1 MKLCIIGGIAGGAIG
16 YAYFYF
22 IGCNGA
28 CAITA
33 NPLSSTIYGIV
44 FGLLIGAIFKK
55 DNKKADDKNKADI
68 IVENDSI
75 GLEG

>member
-1 MKLCIIGGIAGGAIG
+1 MKLLFVGGIAGGAIG

-33 NPLSSTIYGIV
+33 NPLPSTIYGAV
-44 FGLLIGAIFKK
+44 FGLLIALLFKK
-55 DNKKADDKNKADI
+55 DNKKADVEKEKADA
-68 IVENDSI
+68 VAENN
-75 GLEG
+75 